1 MSSHREPSESPA
13 YDTETSAPEPN
24 ERSTSAAEPDQA
36 SALEPSEGS
45 ALEPS
50 ETPPPAEDRT
60 EFEQRLGT
68 KPQKPGLLHR
78 IGSVWKDEYDTAMNW
93 PRGRRHL
100 IMRGLAVLIVNTIA
114 LLIVAGLMDSITF
127 SSGFWGNVAVAAL
140 VTLVSGAIT
149 FVLRP
154 VVFVALG
161 INNVIVTGVLTIVF
175 MGLTLLIASWL
186 VAGITISG
194 FIPAFIASLLIAAI
208 NTVLVAIIGLD
219 EDESFYR
226 HSMKRMAR
234 VHGDVDDRPGPG
246 FVILQ
251 IDGLA
256 EPILRD
262 ALRTGYMPFLND
274 WLSEGTHRL
283 GKYEALAPSM
293 TSAGQ
298 VGILHGVQPG
308 IPAFRWWEKDR
319 NYLMVSNHPDDAFEI
334 ERRASNERDLLKDG
348 GASISNL
355 VSGGATRAIATNSQL
370 AKDGQGLQMKSF
382 SMFLYNPY
390 NLTRGIVQFVSAVI
404 VEYFQ
409 ARRQRVRDV
418 KPRISR
424 GMPFP
429 FLKASTTTIMRDMV
443 VDLIIGEMGRGT
455 PVIYADY
462 LGYDEVAHHAG
473 PERPETMQQL
483 DRVDR
488 MMRSLSRAAED
499 APRPYHFI
507 LLSDHGQ
514 TQGAPF
520 EDRYG
525 IGLEELTRSLMEG
538 DVSSLDASNDVEGWG
553 PINTFLT
560 EASRTP
566 GTTGRLV
573 SRALRSESEEG
584 WVSVGDTEGV
594 HKGAEKKQ
602 TEGDEDEIPDL
613 VVAASGNLA
622 NIYFTEIRERLSL
635 EGIAKLHP
643 ELLPGL
649 VRHEGIGFVMV
660 RSEEHGPLVI
670 GRDGV
675 RNLETDEIE
684 GEDPLRWYSEHT
696 PQNLRELD
704 SYQHIG
710 DIFVISMYDPST
722 EEVAPFE
729 HQVGSHGGLGGLQTK
744 GFVMYPAAFAT
755 QDKSVDLVGAPEV
768 NRKIHEWMDR
778 AKELYAAG
786 AVAGDEVVEE
796 EVELPSVLRSPAS
809 SD

>member
-1 MSSHREPSESPA
+1 MSSTPAPSDIDPA
-13 YDTETSAPEPN
+13 TAE
-24 ERSTSAAEPDQA
+24 ERTAAE
-36 SALEPSEGS
+36 EW
-45 ALEPS
+45 
-50 ETPPPAEDRT
+50 
-60 EFEQRLGT
+60 LGT

-78 IGSVWKDEYDTAMNW
+78 IGAVWKDEYDTAMNW
-93 PRGRRHL
+93 PRGKRHL
-100 IMRGLAVLIVNTIA
+100 LARGLTILVVNTIA
-114 LLIVAGLMDSITF
+114 LLIVAELMDSITF
-127 SSGFWGNVAVAAL
+127 TGNLWENVVAALL
-140 VTLVSGAIT
+140 VTLVAGGIT
-149 FVLRP
+149 FIARP

-161 INNVIVTGVLTIVF
+161 INNVIVTGILTVLF
-175 MGLTLLIASWL
+175 MGITLLIASWI
-186 VAGITISG
+186 VDGISIDG
-194 FIPAFIASLLIAAI
+194 FIPAFIASILIAAI
-208 NTVLVAIIGLD
+208 NTVLVGIIGLD
-219 EDESFYR
+219 EDESFFR

-234 VHGDVDDRPGPG
+234 VSGDVDDRPGPG

-256 EPILRD
+256 EPIIRD
-262 ALRTGYMPFLND
+262 ALRTGYMPFVND
-274 WLSEGTHRL
+274 WLSSGSHRL

-298 VGILHGVQPG
+298 AGILHGVQPG
-308 IPAFRWWEKDR
+308 IPAFRWWEKER
-319 NYLMVSNHPDDAFEI
+319 NYLMVSNHPEDAFEI
-334 ERRASNERDLLKDG
+334 ERRASNERDLLRDG

-370 AKDGQGLQMKSF
+370 AKEGQGLQMKSF

-390 NLTRGIVQFVSAVI
+390 NLTRGIAQFVTAVI

-418 KPRISR
+418 KPRIGR

-488 MMRSLSRAAED
+488 MVRSLSRAAED

-507 LLSDHGQ
+507 LVSDHGQ

-566 GTTGRLV
+566 GTSGRIV
-573 SRALRSESEEG
+573 SRALRSG
-584 WVSVGDTEGV
+584 TKDGVVAVGDTEGV
-594 HKGAEKKQ
+594 HKGAETKAAD
-602 TEGDEDEIPDL
+602 TDEDEIPDL
-613 VVAASGNLA
+613 IVAASGNLA
-622 NIYFTEIRERLSL
+622 NIYFTEVRERVSL
-635 EGIAKLHP
+635 EGIAKMHP
-643 ELLPGL
+643 ELMPGL
-649 VRHEGIGFVMV
+649 VRHAGIGFIMV

-670 GRDGV
+670 SRDGA
-675 RNLETDEIE
+675 RNLETGQVE

-696 PQNLRELD
+696 VQNLQELD
-704 SYQHIG
+704 SYEHIG

-755 QDKSVDLVGAPEV
+755 QDKTVDLVGAPEV

-778 AKELYAAG
+778 AKELYEAGEAPEAAL
-786 AVAGDEVVEE
+786 VEE
-796 EVELPSVLRSPAS
+796 EKELPTVLRSEAAP
-809 SD
+809 D

>member
-1 MSSHREPSESPA
+1 
-13 YDTETSAPEPN
+13 
-24 ERSTSAAEPDQA
+24 
-36 SALEPSEGS
+36 
-45 ALEPS
+45 
-50 ETPPPAEDRT
+50 
-60 EFEQRLGT
+60 
-68 KPQKPGLLHR
+68 
-78 IGSVWKDEYDTAMNW
+78 
-93 PRGRRHL
+93 
-100 IMRGLAVLIVNTIA
+100 
-114 LLIVAGLMDSITF
+114 
-127 SSGFWGNVAVAAL
+127 
-140 VTLVSGAIT
+140 
-149 FVLRP
+149 
-154 VVFVALG
+154 
-161 INNVIVTGVLTIVF
+161 
-175 MGLTLLIASWL
+175 MG
-186 VAGITISG
+186 
-194 FIPAFIASLLIAAI
+194 
-208 NTVLVAIIGLD
+208 IIGLD
-219 EDESFYR
+219 EDESFFR

-234 VHGDVDDRPGPG
+234 VSGDVDDRPGPG

-274 WLSEGTHRL
+274 WLSKGTHRL

-298 VGILHGVQPG
+298 VGILHGAQPG
-308 IPAFRWWEKDR
+308 IPAFRWWEKER
-319 NYLMVSNHPDDAFEI
+319 NYLMVSNHPEDAFEI
-334 ERRASNERDLLKDG
+334 ERRASNERDLLRDG

-355 VSGGATRAIATNSQL
+355 VSGGAPRAIATNSQL
-370 AKDGQGLQMKSF
+370 AKEGQGLQMKSF

-390 NLTRGIVQFVSAVI
+390 NLTRGVAQFVTAVI

-418 KPRISR
+418 KPRINR

-455 PVIYADY
+455 PIIYADY

-488 MMRSLSRAAED
+488 MVRSLARAAED
-499 APRPYHFI
+499 APREYHFI
-507 LLSDHGQ
+507 IVSDHGQ

-553 PINTFLT
+553 PVNTFLT

-566 GTTGRLV
+566 GASGRIV
-573 SRALRSESEEG
+573 SRALRSDSSGGVVHLNDEPE
-584 WVSVGDTEGV
+584 VKGDAGTED
-594 HKGAEKKQ
+594 A
-602 TEGDEDEIPDL
+602 IPDL

-622 NIYFTEIRERLSL
+622 NLYFTEVRERVSL
-635 EGIAKLHP
+635 EGIAKMHP
-643 ELLPGL
+643 DLLPGL

-660 RSEEHGPLVI
+660 RSEEHGALVI
-670 GRDGV
+670 SRDGM
-675 RNLETDEIE
+675 RNLDTGEVE

-696 PQNLRELD
+696 LANLKELD
-704 SYQHIG
+704 SYTHIG
-710 DIFVISMYDPST
+710 DIFIISMYDPST

-744 GFVMYPAAFAT
+744 AFVMYPAAFAT
-755 QDKSVDLVGAPEV
+755 EDKTVDLVGAPEV

-778 AKELYAAG
+778 ARELYAAG
-786 AVAGDEVVEE
+786 ETAEE
-796 EVELPSVLRSPAS
+796 GPAEAEQELPSVLRARPAA
-809 SD
+809 D

>member
-1 MSSHREPSESPA
+1 M
-13 YDTETSAPEPN
+13 
-24 ERSTSAAEPDQA
+24 A
-36 SALEPSEGS
+36 S
-45 ALEPS
+45 
-50 ETPPPAEDRT
+50 
-60 EFEQRLGT
+60 
-68 KPQKPGLLHR
+68 
-78 IGSVWKDEYDTAMNW
+78 
-93 PRGRRHL
+93 
-100 IMRGLAVLIVNTIA
+100 
-114 LLIVAGLMDSITF
+114 
-127 SSGFWGNVAVAAL
+127 
-140 VTLVSGAIT
+140 
-149 FVLRP
+149 
-154 VVFVALG
+154 
-161 INNVIVTGVLTIVF
+161 
-175 MGLTLLIASWL
+175 
-186 VAGITISG
+186 TISG
-194 FIPAFIASLLIAAI
+194 FIPAFIASILIAAI
-208 NTVLVAIIGLD
+208 NTVLVGHHRARRGRVLLPPLD
-219 EDESFYR
+219 EADGACPRATS
-226 HSMKRMAR
+226 
-234 VHGDVDDRPGPG
+234 DDRPGPG

-274 WLSEGTHRL
+274 WLAEGSHRL

-298 VGILHGVQPG
+298 VGILHGAQPG
-308 IPAFRWWEKDR
+308 IPAFRWWEKER

-334 ERRASNERDLLKDG
+334 ERRASNENDLLRDG
-348 GASISNL
+348 GTSISNL

-370 AKDGQGLQMKSF
+370 GKGGQGLQMQSF

-390 NLTRGIVQFVSAVI
+390 NLTRGIAQFVTAVI
-404 VEYFQ
+404 TEYFQ

-473 PERPETMQQL
+473 PERPESMQQL

-507 LLSDHGQ
+507 LVSDHGQ

-566 GTTGRLV
+566 GASGRLV
-573 SRALRSESEEG
+573 SAALRSETEEG
-584 WVSVGDTEGV
+584 WVAVGDTEGV

-602 TEGDEDEIPDL
+602 AAADEDEIPDL

-622 NIYFTEIRERLSL
+622 NIYFTEVRERLSL
-635 EGIAKLHP
+635 EGIAALHP

-670 GRDGV
+670 SRDGV

-696 PQNLRELD
+696 PDNLRELD

-729 HQVGSHGGLGGLQTK
+729 HQVGSHGGLGGMQTK
-744 GFVMYPAAFAT
+744 AFVLYPAAFAT
-755 QDKSVDLVGAPEV
+755 QDKTVDLVGAPAV
-768 NRKIHEWMDR
+768 NHKIHEWMDR
-778 AKELYAAG
+778 ARELYEAGETAA
-786 AVAGDEVVEE
+786 AEPEAEE
-796 EVELPSVLRSPAS
+796 QELPSVLRSKPA
-809 SD
+809 DD

>member
-1 MSSHREPSESPA
+1 MSNTPDPYQTDSQPA
-13 YDTETSAPEPN
+13 D
-24 ERSTSAAEPDQA
+24 PDPR
-36 SALEPSEGS
+36 PSEGAS
-45 ALEPS
+45 AAA
-50 ETPPPAEDRT
+50 AEERSR
-60 EFEQRLGT
+60 FEERLDT

-78 IGSVWKDEYDTAMNW
+78 IASVWKDEYDTAMNW

-100 IMRGLAVLIVNTIA
+100 IQRGIAILIINTIA
-114 LLIVAGLMDSITF
+114 LLIVGGLMNGIRFTGNVWEDILVAAFVTIVAGLITF
-127 SSGFWGNVAVAAL
+127 L
-140 VTLVSGAIT
+140 V
-149 FVLRP
+149 RP

-161 INNVIVTGVLTIVF
+161 INNVIVTAVLTIVF
-175 MGLTLLIASWL
+175 MGLTLLVASWVVDGIEIDGFL
-186 VAGITISG
+186 V
-194 FIPAFIASLLIAAI
+194 AFIASILIAAI
-208 NTVLVAIIGLD
+208 NAVLVAIVGLD
-219 EDESFYR
+219 EDESFFR

-234 VHGDVDDRPGPG
+234 VSGDVDDRPGPG

-274 WLSEGTHRL
+274 WLTDGTHRL

-308 IPAFRWWEKDR
+308 IPAFRWWEKER

-334 ERRASNERDLLKDG
+334 ERRASNENDLLMDG

-370 AKDGQGLQMKSF
+370 GKEGQGLQMKTF

-390 NLTRGIVQFVSAVI
+390 NLTRGIAQFVTAVI

-455 PVIYADY
+455 PIVYADY

-473 PERPETMQQL
+473 PERPESMQQL

-499 APRPYHFI
+499 ALREYHFI
-507 LLSDHGQ
+507 LVSDHGQ

-525 IGLEELTRSLMEG
+525 ISLEELVRSLMEG

-560 EASRTP
+560 EATRSP
-566 GTTGRLV
+566 GASGRVV
-573 SRALRSESEEG
+573 SRALRSDTADG
-584 WVSVGDTEGV
+584 IVGLGDTDAE
-594 HKGAEKKQ
+594 HKGAEHKKSDS
-602 TEGDEDEIPDL
+602 DEDEIPDL

-622 NIYFTEIRERLSL
+622 NIYFTEVRERVSL
-635 EGIAKLHP
+635 EGIAKMHP

-649 VRHEGIGFVMV
+649 VRHEGIGFIMV
-660 RSEEHGPLVI
+660 RSEEHGALVI
-670 GRDGV
+670 SRDGA
-675 RNLETDEIE
+675 RGLDHGRIE
-684 GEDPLRWYSEHT
+684 GTDPLEHFGEHAAA
-696 PQNLRELD
+696 NLKELD
-704 SYQHIG
+704 SYEHIG
-710 DIFVISMYDPST
+710 DIFIISMYDPST
-722 EEVAPFE
+722 EEIAPFE
-729 HQVGSHGGLGGLQTK
+729 HQVGAHGGLGGMQTK
-744 GFVMYPAAFAT
+744 GFVMYPTAFAT
-755 QDKSVDLVGAPEV
+755 QDKTVDLVGAPEV
-768 NRKIHEWMDR
+768 NRKIHEWIAR
-778 AKELYAAG
+778 AKELDAAG
-786 AVAGDEVVEE
+786 IAPEDALAEE
-796 EVELPSVLRSPAS
+796 EAELPSVLQAAPSG
-809 SD
+809 D

>member
-1 MSSHREPSESPA
+1 MNEQATASEPKTAFE
-13 YDTETSAPEPN
+13 
-24 ERSTSAAEPDQA
+24 ER
-36 SALEPSEGS
+36 L
-45 ALEPS
+45 
-50 ETPPPAEDRT
+50 RT
-60 EFEQRLGT
+60 A
-68 KPQKPGLLHR
+68 PQKPGLAHR
-78 IGSVWKDEYDTAMNW
+78 IASVWKDEYDTAMNW
-93 PRGRRHL
+93 PRGKRHL
-100 IMRGLAVLIVNTIA
+100 VTRGLTILIINTIA
-114 LLIVAGLMDSITF
+114 LLLVSEFMDGIRF
-127 SSGFWGNVAVAAL
+127 SGNAWEDIFAALL
-140 VTLVSGAIT
+140 VTLVAGAFT
-149 FVLRP
+149 FLVRP

-161 INNVIVTGVLTIVF
+161 INNVLVTAVLTIVF
-175 MGLTLLIASWL
+175 MGLTLLVGAAL
-186 VAGITISG
+186 VPGIEVDG
-194 FIPAFIASLLIAAI
+194 FIVAFIASILIAAV
-208 NTVLVAIIGLD
+208 NTILVGIIGLD
-219 EDESFYR
+219 EDESFFR

-234 VHGDVDDRPGPG
+234 VGGDVDDRPGPG

-274 WLSEGTHRL
+274 WLSNGTHRL

-308 IPAFRWWEKDR
+308 IPAFRWWEKER

-334 ERRASNERDLLKDG
+334 ERRASNERDLLRDG

-370 AKDGQGLQMKSF
+370 GKQGQGLQMKSF

-390 NLTRGIVQFVSAVI
+390 NLTRGIAQFVTAVI

-418 KPRISR
+418 KPRIAR

-429 FLKASTTTIMRDMV
+429 FLKASTTTILRDMV

-499 APRPYHFI
+499 APRDYHFI
-507 LLSDHGQ
+507 LVSDHGQ

-525 IGLEELTRSLMEG
+525 IGLEELVRSLMEG

-560 EASRTP
+560 EASRAP
-566 GTTGRLV
+566 GASGRIV
-573 SRALRSESEEG
+573 SRALRSE
-584 WVSVGDTEGV
+584 TEDGIV
-594 HKGAEKKQ
+594 HINDEAEVKGEA
-602 TEGDEDEIPDL
+602 TGEDEVPDL
-613 VVAASGNLA
+613 IVAASGNLA
-622 NIYFTEIRERLSL
+622 NIYFTEIRERVSL
-635 EGIAKLHP
+635 EGIAKMHP
-643 ELLPGL
+643 ELMPGL
-649 VRHEGIGFVMV
+649 IRHEGIGFIMV
-660 RSEEHGPLVI
+660 RSEEHGPLAI
-670 GRDGV
+670 SRDGV
-675 RNLETDEIE
+675 RNLETDEVE

-696 PQNLRELD
+696 ARNLRELD
-704 SYQHIG
+704 SYQHVG

-744 GFVMYPAAFAT
+744 AFVMYPAAFAT
-755 QDKSVDLVGAPEV
+755 QDKTVDLVGAQEV

-778 AKELYAAG
+778 AKELYATG
-786 AVAGDEVVEE
+786 AAPDEVAVEE
-796 EVELPSVLRSPAS
+796 EHELPSVLKTNEPDMPEKAS
-809 SD
+809 SKRGGAARKGRSADKGAAVAGASEDR

>member
-1 MSSHREPSESPA
+1 MSDDSTRN
-13 YDTETSAPEPN
+13 ETAAPEP
-24 ERSTSAAEPDQA
+24 SAA
-36 SALEPSEGS
+36 
-45 ALEPS
+45 
-50 ETPPPAEDRT
+50 PPPAKDRT
-60 EFEQRLGT
+60 QFEERLGT
-68 KPQKPGLLHR
+68 KPQAPGLAHR
-78 IGSVWKDEYDTAMNW
+78 IASVWEDEYDTAMNW

-100 IMRGLAVLIVNTIA
+100 VMRGITVFVVNTFA
-114 LLIVAGLMDSITF
+114 LLIVAWLMDSINF
-127 SSGFWGNVAVAAL
+127 SSEAWGQIIVAAA
-140 VTLVSGAIT
+140 VTLVSGGIT

-161 INNVIVTGVLTIVF
+161 INNVIVTGVLTFIF
-175 MGLTLLIASWL
+175 MGLTLWL
-186 VAGITISG
+186 AGEIVPGIEIDG
-194 FIPAFIASLLIAAI
+194 FIPAFIASILIAAI

-219 EDESFYR
+219 EDESFFR

-234 VHGDVDDRPGPG
+234 VSGDVDDRPGPG

-308 IPAFRWWEKDR
+308 IPAFRWWEKER
-319 NYLMVSNHPDDAFEI
+319 NYLMVSNHPEDAFEI
-334 ERRASNERDLLKDG
+334 ERRASNERDLLADG
-348 GASISNL
+348 GTSISNL
-355 VSGGATRAIATNSQL
+355 VSGGAARAIATNSQL
-370 AKDGQGLQMKSF
+370 AKSGQGLQMKSF

-390 NLTRGIVQFVSAVI
+390 NLTRGIAQFITAVI

-455 PVIYADY
+455 PIIYADY

-473 PERPETMQQL
+473 PERPESMQQL

-488 MMRSLSRAAED
+488 MMRSLARAAED

-507 LLSDHGQ
+507 LVSDHGQ

-525 IGLEELTRSLMEG
+525 ISLEELTRSLMAG
-538 DVSSLDASNDVEGWG
+538 DVSSLDASNDVESWG
-553 PINTFLT
+553 PVNTFLT

-566 GTTGRLV
+566 GASGRIV
-573 SRALRSESEEG
+573 SRALRSESE
-584 WVSVGDTEGV
+584 DGV
-594 HKGAEKKQ
+594 VHLNDEAEVKGA
-602 TEGDEDEIPDL
+602 TSDEDEIPDL

-622 NIYFTEIRERLSL
+622 NIYFTEVRERLSL
-635 EGIAKLHP
+635 EGIAQLHP

-660 RSEEHGPLVI
+660 RSEEHGPLAI
-670 GRDGV
+670 SRHGV
-675 RNLETDEIE
+675 RNLETDEVE

-704 SYQHIG
+704 SYEHIG
-710 DIFVISMYDPST
+710 DVFVISMYDPST

-729 HQVGSHGGLGGLQTK
+729 HQVGSHGGLGGMQTK
-744 GFVMYPAAFAT
+744 AFVMYPAAFAT
-755 QDKSVDLVGAPEV
+755 QDKTVDLVGAPEV

-778 AKELYAAG
+778 AKELYETGEAPEAEAA
-786 AVAGDEVVEE
+786 EKEE
-796 EVELPSVLRSPAS
+796 QLPSVLRSKPAAE
-809 SD
+809 

>member
-1 MSSHREPSESPA
+1 VS
-13 YDTETSAPEPN
+13 
-24 ERSTSAAEPDQA
+24 DQA
-36 SALEPSEGS
+36 AP
-45 ALEPS
+45 PQDK
-50 ETPPPAEDRT
+50 TP
-60 EFEQRLGT
+60 FEERLGT
-68 KPQKPGLLHR
+68 APQKPGLPHR
-78 IGSVWKDEYDTAMNW
+78 IASVWKDEYDTAMNW
-93 PRGRRHL
+93 PRGKRHL
-100 IMRGLAVLIVNTIA
+100 LARGLTILVVNTIA
-114 LLIVAGLMDSITF
+114 LLLVSEVMNGIRFTGSLWENIVA
-127 SSGFWGNVAVAAL
+127 AVL
-140 VTLVSGAIT
+140 VTLVAGLIT
-149 FVLRP
+149 FALRP

-161 INNVIVTGVLTIVF
+161 INNVIVTAVLTILF
-175 MGLTLLIASWL
+175 MGLTLLVGSWL
-186 VAGITISG
+186 VPGIQIDG
-194 FIPAFIASLLIAAI
+194 FLVAFFASILIAAI
-208 NTVLVAIIGLD
+208 NTILVGIIGLD
-219 EDESFYR
+219 EDESFFR

-234 VHGDVDDRPGPG
+234 VSGDVDDRPGPG

-274 WLSEGTHRL
+274 WLSSGSHRL

-308 IPAFRWWEKDR
+308 IPAFRWWEKER
-319 NYLMVSNHPDDAFEI
+319 NYLMVSNHPEDAFEI
-334 ERRASNERDLLKDG
+334 ERRASNERDLLRDG

-370 AKDGQGLQMKSF
+370 AKEGQGLQMKTF

-390 NLTRGIVQFVSAVI
+390 NLTRGIAQFITAVI

-443 VDLIIGEMGRGT
+443 LDTIIGEMGRGT
-455 PVIYADY
+455 PIVYADY

-507 LLSDHGQ
+507 LVSDHGQ

-566 GTTGRLV
+566 GTTGRVV
-573 SRALRSESEEG
+573 SRALRSDTKDG
-584 WVSVGDTEGV
+584 VVGVGDTDAV
-594 HKGAEKKQ
+594 HKGAEHKKAE
-602 TEGDEDEIPDL
+602 TDEDEIPDL
-613 VVAASGNLA
+613 IVAASGNLA
-622 NIYFTEIRERLSL
+622 NIYFTEIRERVSL
-635 EGIAKLHP
+635 EGIARKHP
-643 ELLPGL
+643 ELMPGL
-649 VRHEGIGFVMV
+649 VRHEGIGFIMV
-660 RSEEHGPLVI
+660 RSEKQGPLVI
-670 GRDGV
+670 SRDGA
-675 RNLETDEIE
+675 RNLETGRVE

-696 PQNLRELD
+696 VQNLQELD

-710 DIFVISMYDPST
+710 DIFIISMYDPST

-778 AKELYAAG
+778 AKELYEQGESPEEAPA
-786 AVAGDEVVEE
+786 DEEH
-796 EVELPSVLRSPAS
+796 ELPSVLRKESEAA
-809 SD
+809 

>member
-1 MSSHREPSESPA
+1 MSTTPDPAEGESPVNDESATPEASESP
-13 YDTETSAPEPN
+13 ETPETAETPEHPASPEPAPASSAASE
-24 ERSTSAAEPDQA
+24 ERSD
-36 SALEPSEGS
+36 
-45 ALEPS
+45 
-50 ETPPPAEDRT
+50 
-60 EFEQRLGT
+60 FEERLGT

-78 IGSVWKDEYDTAMNW
+78 IASVWKDEYDTAMNW

-100 IMRGLAVLIVNTIA
+100 ITRGLAVFIANTIA
-114 LLIVAGLMDSITF
+114 LLIVAYFIDAISF
-127 SSGFWGNVAVAAL
+127 SGDVWENLVAAAL
-140 VTLVSGAIT
+140 VTLVAGLIT
-149 FVLRP
+149 FVVRP

-161 INNVIVTGVLTIVF
+161 INNVIVTGVLTVLF
-175 MGLTLLIASWL
+175 MGLTLLAASW
-186 VAGITISG
+186 VIDGITIDG
-194 FIPAFIASLLIAAI
+194 FIPAFIASILIAAI
-208 NTVLVAIIGLD
+208 NTVMVGSIGLD

-246 FVILQ
+246 IVILQ

-390 NLTRGIVQFVSAVI
+390 NLTRGIVQFVSAGI

-553 PINTFLT
+553 PNNTVLT

-566 GTTGRLV
+566 GTTGRHV

-584 WVSVGDTEGV
+584 WV
-594 HKGAEKKQ
+594 
-602 TEGDEDEIPDL
+602 
-613 VVAASGNLA
+613 
-622 NIYFTEIRERLSL
+622 
-635 EGIAKLHP
+635 
-643 ELLPGL
+643 
-649 VRHEGIGFVMV
+649 
-660 RSEEHGPLVI
+660 
-670 GRDGV
+670 
-675 RNLETDEIE
+675 
-684 GEDPLRWYSEHT
+684 
-696 PQNLRELD
+696 
-704 SYQHIG
+704 
-710 DIFVISMYDPST
+710 
-722 EEVAPFE
+722 
-729 HQVGSHGGLGGLQTK
+729 
-744 GFVMYPAAFAT
+744 
-755 QDKSVDLVGAPEV
+755 
-768 NRKIHEWMDR
+768 
-778 AKELYAAG
+778 
-786 AVAGDEVVEE
+786 
-796 EVELPSVLRSPAS
+796 
-809 SD
+809 

>member
-1 MSSHREPSESPA
+1 MS
-13 YDTETSAPEPN
+13 
-24 ERSTSAAEPDQA
+24 DQA
-36 SALEPSEGS
+36 AP
-45 ALEPS
+45 PQDK
-50 ETPPPAEDRT
+50 TP
-60 EFEQRLGT
+60 FEERLGT
-68 KPQKPGLLHR
+68 APQKPGLPHR
-78 IGSVWKDEYDTAMNW
+78 IASVWKDEYDTAMNW
-93 PRGRRHL
+93 PRGKRHL
-100 IMRGLAVLIVNTIA
+100 LARGLTILVVNTIA
-114 LLIVAGLMDSITF
+114 LLLVSEVMNGIRFTGSLWENIVA
-127 SSGFWGNVAVAAL
+127 AVL
-140 VTLVSGAIT
+140 VTLVAGLIT
-149 FVLRP
+149 FALRP

-161 INNVIVTGVLTIVF
+161 INNVIVTAVLTILF
-175 MGLTLLIASWL
+175 MGLTLLVGSWL
-186 VAGITISG
+186 VPGIQIDG
-194 FIPAFIASLLIAAI
+194 FLVAFFASILIAAI
-208 NTVLVAIIGLD
+208 NTILVGIIGLD
-219 EDESFYR
+219 EDESFFR

-234 VHGDVDDRPGPG
+234 VSGDVDDRPGPG

-274 WLSEGTHRL
+274 WLSSGSHRL

-308 IPAFRWWEKDR
+308 IPAFRWWEKER
-319 NYLMVSNHPDDAFEI
+319 NYLMVSNHPEDAFEI
-334 ERRASNERDLLKDG
+334 ERRASNERDLLRDG

-370 AKDGQGLQMKSF
+370 AKEGQGLQMKTF

-390 NLTRGIVQFVSAVI
+390 NLTRGIAQFITAVI

-443 VDLIIGEMGRGT
+443 LDTIIGEMGRGT
-455 PVIYADY
+455 PIVYADY

-507 LLSDHGQ
+507 LVSDHGQ

-566 GTTGRLV
+566 GTTGRVV
-573 SRALRSESEEG
+573 SRALRSDTKDG
-584 WVSVGDTEGV
+584 VVGVGDTDAV
-594 HKGAEKKQ
+594 HKGAEHKKAE
-602 TEGDEDEIPDL
+602 TDEDEIPDL
-613 VVAASGNLA
+613 IVAASGNLA
-622 NIYFTEIRERLSL
+622 NIYFTEIRERVSL
-635 EGIAKLHP
+635 EGIARKHP
-643 ELLPGL
+643 ELMPGL
-649 VRHEGIGFVMV
+649 VRHEGIGFIMV
-660 RSEEHGPLVI
+660 RSEKQGPLVI
-670 GRDGV
+670 SRDGA
-675 RNLETDEIE
+675 RNLETGRVE

-696 PQNLRELD
+696 VQNLQELD

-710 DIFVISMYDPST
+710 DIFIISMYDPST

-778 AKELYAAG
+778 AKELYEQGESPEEAPA
-786 AVAGDEVVEE
+786 DEEH
-796 EVELPSVLRSPAS
+796 ELPSVLRKESEAA
-809 SD
+809 